1 MVFDTMI
8 VYALCLVLDIR
19 IFTDNELETQH
30 VNRNP
35 CREQD
40 ELGGLLLVR
49 MDEHGTMVTLVATH
63 SPIIVVT
70 VIAQPTTTTTSSSP
84 GDTKMVW

>member
-49 MDEHGTMVTLVATH
+49 MDEHGTMLVATH
-63 SPIIVVT
+63 SHIIVVT